1 MQAKALARFVRMSDR
16 KLRRVADLVRGKKV
30 PEALRIL
37 HFTPKYAAVP
47 LEKTINSAT
56 ANVLNLEGTAKL
68 KAEDLFVKEI
78 YVNGGPTLKRIRAV
92 GMGRA
97 YRIRKRTAHIT
108 VTVAETPE
116 KLKAKAQELQKLA
129 EKTKAPK
136 VAAKPKTKK
145 VTKKAG

>member
-1 MQAKALARFVRMSDR
+1 MEAKAVARFVRMSDR

-37 HFTPKYAAVP
+37 HFTPKYAALP

-56 ANVLNLEGTAKL
+56 ANALSLEGTAKL

-97 YRIRKRTAHIT
+97 YRIRKRTAHIN

-116 KLKAKAQELQKLA
+116 KLKAKELELQKQA
-129 EKTKAPK
+129 QKGKAPK
-136 VAAKPKTKK
+136 KAVKPAKK
-145 VTKKAG
+145 VTKSRG